1 MYEVGIIGGGAAGL
15 AAALELSRRRIS
27 SAVIDSGR
35 HIGGLSRDLCC
46 KANPV
51 CQRCDACSP
60 VDIRREVR
68 KSPFVTLLS
77 DSEVINVRGIPG
89 SYVLS
94 VQSSSGLSEIEVK
107 AVIIAIGS
115 PTFDAAIDARYRS
128 TDCADGLT
136 SRDLE
141 TMMISNDIH
150 MPSTG
155 KAPSSLAVIQCV
167 GSRDAKHGAPY
178 CSKVC
183 CKYSLKLVKR
193 IRKELPGIEVTFF
206 YRDWR
211 PSDRGYDKLAEY
223 GREDGVHV
231 VRSRPAEVIADSRPL
246 VRYATVEDE
255 VREDPFDIVVLA
267 VGLQPPP
274 NSQKFAAS
282 LGLQCNQYGF
292 FIKKGEG
299 AYAAGCCTGPKDI
312 RESVEEGIAAAGKAA
327 AFLEGLH

>member
-15 AAALELSRRRIS
+15 AAALELSRRRVS
-27 SAVIDSGR
+27 SVVIDSDK

-60 VDIRREVR
+60 VDIRGEVR
-68 KSPFVTLLS
+68 KSPFVTLISSSDVIDASGGPGAYTLS
-77 DSEVINVRGIPG
+77 
-89 SYVLS
+89 L
-94 VQSSSGLSEIEVK
+94 QSSSGISEIEVK
-107 AVIIAIGS
+107 SVIVAIGS
-115 PTFDAAIDARYRS
+115 PTFDAARDARYRYS
-128 TDCADGLT
+128 DCADVLT

-141 TMMISNDIH
+141 TMMISGNISV
-150 MPSTG
+150 PSTG
-155 KAPSSLAVIQCV
+155 KTPQSLAVIQCV

-193 IRKELPGIEVTFF
+193 VRKELPEIEVTFF

-211 PSDRGYDKLAEY
+211 PSDREYDKLAEY
-223 GREDGVHV
+223 GKEKGVHV
-231 VRSRPAEVIADSRPL
+231 VRSRPAEVIIGSRPL

-267 VGLQPPP
+267 VGLQPPQ
-274 NSQKFAAS
+274 NSQKLASS
-282 LGLQCNQYGF
+282 LGMECNQYGF

-327 AFLEGLH
+327 AFLEGLQ